1 MAQPERE
8 SLKPPNAPQPPSASQ
23 GATVPQTPTNPT
35 PPVSQVPSAPP
46 APPVFKAPSVSQAP
60 PAPQAPSVPKSRSE
74 PGTGK
79 GSQIGATRV
88 AAGKNT
94 ATDECDPRRTFF
106 ARAAA
111 IVIGAVIMIF
121 PFAAGLFFFADP
133 LRRRG
138 AARGFIKVATLDSVP
153 DDGAPHVFTV
163 VANRTDAWTYFPS
176 EPIGAV
182 FMRREK
188 GGAKLDVLQTTC
200 PHAGCML
207 DYSSAGNDFKCP
219 CHNSAFHLDGAL
231 AYGPSPRPM
240 DSLAYEIRDN
250 RGVKEVWVKF
260 ETFYTGVAEKIA
272 KG

>member
-1 MAQPERE
+1 
-8 SLKPPNAPQPPSASQ
+8 
-23 GATVPQTPTNPT
+23 
-35 PPVSQVPSAPP
+35 
-46 APPVFKAPSVSQAP
+46 
-60 PAPQAPSVPKSRSE
+60 
-74 PGTGK
+74 
-79 GSQIGATRV
+79 
-88 AAGKNT
+88 
-94 ATDECDPRRTFF
+94 
-106 ARAAA
+106 
-111 IVIGAVIMIF
+111 MIF

-133 LRRRG
+133 LRRSG
-138 AARGFIKVATLDSVP
+138 APRGFIKIATLDSVP
-153 DDGAPHVFTV
+153 DDGVPHVFTV

-182 FMRREK
+182 FMRRAK
-188 GGAKLDVLQTTC
+188 GETKLEVLQTTC

-219 CHNSAFHLDGAL
+219 CHNSAFQLDGAL

-260 ETFYTGVAEKIA
+260 ENFYTGVAEKIA

>member
-1 MAQPERE
+1 M
-8 SLKPPNAPQPPSASQ
+8 
-23 GATVPQTPTNPT
+23 
-35 PPVSQVPSAPP
+35 
-46 APPVFKAPSVSQAP
+46 
-60 PAPQAPSVPKSRSE
+60 
-74 PGTGK
+74 
-79 GSQIGATRV
+79 RV

-111 IVIGAVIMIF
+111 IVIGAVITIF

-133 LRRRG
+133 LRRGG

-153 DDGAPHVFTV
+153 DDGVPHVFTV

-182 FMRREK
+182 FMRRAT
-188 GGAKLDVLQTTC
+188 GGAKLEVLQTTC

-219 CHNSAFHLDGAL
+219 CHNSAFQLDGAL

-260 ETFYTGVAEKIA
+260 ENFYTGVAEKIA